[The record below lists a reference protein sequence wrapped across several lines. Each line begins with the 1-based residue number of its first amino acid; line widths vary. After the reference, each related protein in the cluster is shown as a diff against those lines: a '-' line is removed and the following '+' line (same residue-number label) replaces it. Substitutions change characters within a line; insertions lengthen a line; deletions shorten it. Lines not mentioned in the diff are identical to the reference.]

1 MAIRKKNKE
10 DWGRKSILE
19 NRRTPSMPRSQR
31 NREAINESERAF
43 RKYYE
48 SVEIED
54 VDNYE
59 DEAPVAEPVK
69 QPYQSPSARGFA
81 FVNPTEQ
88 LFNKMTASLAGAVQ
102 RIQAQGNQNPQL
114 AQIIN
119 SGKAALASAD
129 EDFVAS
135 TLENDFAGII
145 ESSSEF
151 PLEAWLRYSFVL
163 IGGDKEQG
171 AFSAVPFLFVKDN
184 ERDNDQR
191 TSVRVEIITP
201 NRGVFAEELNYDVVS
216 GNTDKELEDFFV
228 EMFEQLVPAS
238 AMGIHEATS
247 TNCGLHGN
255 RRYEGKMLRNM
266 STKDLREAIA
276 EEKRKVRDLRKER
289 RMVDESDKKKCRDC
303 DKEIAKKT
311 EVIEMLE
318 ERLDYLKKEK
328 KASSKNESAQPRK
341 VYEAEEVEDEDEK
354 EEKKGEEEEKTE
366 EPEGEDK
373 DGEEP
378 ESEEKE
384 GEETYEDKFVRLP
397 VSNVDKGIDALAKYD
412 IDKDDITIVDR
423 EEGDDGDSGTLLVPL
438 SYKESLDK
446 MFVDL
451 YGKTLEEIT
460 GTKIEEEGDGD
471 SIADDDLLSDD
482 DFDFDFGDEEE
493 SESKDESKKK

>member
-10 DWGRKSILE
+10 DWGKQSILE
-19 NRRTPSMPRSQR
+19 NRRTPSLPRSNR
-31 NREAINESERAF
+31 NRSTINESERAF

-48 SVEIED
+48 SVEIEN

-129 EDFVAS
+129 EDIVAS
-135 TLENDFAGII
+135 ALENDFAGII

-184 ERDNDQR
+184 ERENDQN

-201 NRGVFAEELNYDVVS
+201 NRGVFAEELDYDVVS
-216 GNTDKELEDFFV
+216 GNTDKELEGFFV

-238 AMGIHEATS
+238 AIGIHEATS

-276 EEKRKVRDLRKER
+276 EEKRKVKDLRKER
-289 RMVDESDKKKCRDC
+289 RIVDESDKKKCRSC
-303 DKEIAKKT
+303 DKQIAKKT

-328 KASSKNESAQPRK
+328 KASTKNESAQPRK
-341 VYEAEEVEDEDEK
+341 VYEAEEVEDEDDKKEDEK
-354 EEKKGEEEEKTE
+354 EEGEEKTE
-366 EPEGEDK
+366 EPEGED
-373 DGEEP
+373 
-378 ESEEKE
+378 E
-384 GEETYEDKFVRLP
+384 GNEDAYEDKFVRLP
-397 VSNVDKGIDALAKYD
+397 VNNVDKGIDVLVKYE
-412 IDKDDITIVDR
+412 IPKDEITIVDR
-423 EEGDDGDSGTLLVPL
+423 EEGDEGDSGTLLVPL
-438 SYKESLDK
+438 SYKENLDR
-446 MFVDL
+446 MCLDL

-460 GTKIEEEGDGD
+460 GTKIEEEGSDEG
-471 SIADDDLLSDD
+471 IADDDLLSDD

-493 SESKDESKKK
+493 SEPKEESKKK

>member
-10 DWGRKSILE
+10 DWGKQSILE
-19 NRRTPSMPRSQR
+19 NRRTPSLPRSNR
-31 NREAINESERAF
+31 NRSTINESERAF

-119 SGKAALASAD
+119 SGKAALTSAD
-129 EDFVAS
+129 EDIVAS

-171 AFSAVPFLFVKDN
+171 AFSAVPFIFVKDN
-184 ERDNDQR
+184 ERENDQN

-201 NRGVFAEELNYDVVS
+201 NRGVFAEELDYDVVS

-238 AMGIHEATS
+238 AIGIHEATS

-266 STKDLREAIA
+266 STKDLREAIS
-276 EEKRKVRDLRKER
+276 EEKRKVKDLRKER
-289 RMVDESDKKKCRDC
+289 RMVDESDKKKCRSC

-328 KASSKNESAQPRK
+328 KASAKNESAQPRK
-341 VYEAEEVEDEDEK
+341 VYEAEEVEDEDDKKEDEKADEK
-354 EEKKGEEEEKTE
+354 EEDKSE
-366 EPEGEDK
+366 EPEGEDEG
-373 DGEEP
+373 GEDA
-378 ESEEKE
+378 
-384 GEETYEDKFVRLP
+384 YEDKFVRLP
-397 VSNVDKGIDALAKYD
+397 VNNVDKGIDVLVKYE
-412 IDKDDITIVDR
+412 IPKDEITIVDR
-423 EEGDDGDSGTLLVPL
+423 EEGDEGDSGTLLVPL
-438 SYKESLDK
+438 SYKENLDR
-446 MFVDL
+446 MCLDL

-460 GTKIEEEGDGD
+460 GTKIEEEGSGE

-493 SESKDESKKK
+493 SEPKEESKKK

>member
-10 DWGRKSILE
+10 DWGGKSILE
-19 NRRTPSMPRSQR
+19 NRRTPSLPRSNR
-31 NREAINESERAF
+31 NRSTINESERAF

-129 EDFVAS
+129 EDIVAS

-171 AFSAVPFLFVKDN
+171 AFSAVPFIFVKDN
-184 ERDNDQR
+184 ERENDQN
-191 TSVRVEIITP
+191 TNVRVEIITP
-201 NRGVFAEELNYDVVS
+201 NRGVFAEELDYDVVS

-238 AMGIHEATS
+238 AIGIHEATS

-266 STKDLREAIA
+266 STKDLREAIS
-276 EEKRKVRDLRKER
+276 EEKRKVKDLRKER
-289 RMVDESDKKKCRDC
+289 RMVDESDKKKCRSC

-328 KASSKNESAQPRK
+328 KASTKNESAQPRK
-341 VYEAEEVEDEDEK
+341 VYEAEEVEDEDDDKKEDEK
-354 EEKKGEEEEKTE
+354 EEGEEKTE
-366 EPEGEDK
+366 EPEGEDEG
-373 DGEEP
+373 GEQ
-378 ESEEKE
+378 
-384 GEETYEDKFVRLP
+384 TYEDKFVRLP
-397 VSNVDKGIDALAKYD
+397 VNDVDKGIDALAKYD
-412 IDKDDITIVDR
+412 INKDDITIVDR
-423 EEGDDGDSGTLLVPL
+423 EEGDEGDSGTLLVPL
-438 SYKESLDK
+438 SYKDNLDK
-446 MFVDL
+446 MLVDL

-460 GTKIEEEGDGD
+460 GTEIEEEGSGE

-482 DFDFDFGDEEE
+482 DFDFDFGDEGE
-493 SESKDESKKK
+493 SEPKEESKKK

>member
-10 DWGRKSILE
+10 DWGKQSILE
-19 NRRTPSMPRSQR
+19 SRRTPSLPRSNR
-31 NREAINESERAF
+31 NRSTINESERAF

-129 EDFVAS
+129 EDIVAS

-151 PLEAWLRYSFVL
+151 PIEAWLRYSFVL

-171 AFSAVPFLFVKDN
+171 AFSAVPFIFVKDN
-184 ERDNDQR
+184 ERENDQN
-191 TSVRVEIITP
+191 TNVRVEIITP
-201 NRGVFAEELNYDVVS
+201 NRGVFAEELDYDVVS

-238 AMGIHEATS
+238 AIGIHEATS

-266 STKDLREAIA
+266 STKDLREAIS
-276 EEKRKVRDLRKER
+276 EEKRKVKDLRKER
-289 RMVDESDKKKCRDC
+289 RMVDESDKKKCRSC

-328 KASSKNESAQPRK
+328 KASAKNESAQPRK
-341 VYEAEEVEDEDEK
+341 VYEAEEVEDEDDKKEDEK
-354 EEKKGEEEEKTE
+354 EEGEEKTE
-366 EPEGEDK
+366 EPDAEGEGDE
-373 DGEEP
+373 DA
-378 ESEEKE
+378 
-384 GEETYEDKFVRLP
+384 YEDKFVRLP
-397 VSNVDKGIDALAKYD
+397 VNNVDKGIDVLVKYE
-412 IDKDDITIVDR
+412 IPKDEITIVDR
-423 EEGDDGDSGTLLVPL
+423 EEGDEGDSGTLLVPL
-438 SYKESLDK
+438 SYKENLDR
-446 MFVDL
+446 MCLDL

-460 GTKIEEEGDGD
+460 GTKIEEEGSGE

-493 SESKDESKKK
+493 SEPKEESKKK

>member
-19 NRRTPSMPRSQR
+19 SRRTPSLPRSNR
-31 NREAINESERAF
+31 NRETINESERAF

-59 DEAPVAEPVK
+59 DEAPVAEPVN

-129 EDFVAS
+129 EDIVAS

-171 AFSAVPFLFVKDN
+171 AFSAVPFIFVKDN
-184 ERDNDQR
+184 ERENDQN
-191 TSVRVEIITP
+191 TNVRVEIITP
-201 NRGVFAEELNYDVVS
+201 NRGVFAEELDYDVVS

-238 AMGIHEATS
+238 AIGIHEATS

-266 STKDLREAIA
+266 STKDLREAIS
-276 EEKRKVRDLRKER
+276 EEKRKVKDLRKER
-289 RMVDESDKKKCRDC
+289 RMVDESDKKKCRSC

-328 KASSKNESAQPRK
+328 KASAKNESAQPRK
-341 VYEAEEVEDEDEK
+341 VYEAEEVEDEDDKKEDEK
-354 EEKKGEEEEKTE
+354 EEGEEKTE
-366 EPEGEDK
+366 EPDAEGEGDE
-373 DGEEP
+373 DA
-378 ESEEKE
+378 
-384 GEETYEDKFVRLP
+384 YEDKFVRLP
-397 VSNVDKGIDALAKYD
+397 VNNVDKGIDVLVKYE
-412 IDKDDITIVDR
+412 IPKDEITIVDR
-423 EEGDDGDSGTLLVPL
+423 EEGDEGDSGTLLVPL
-438 SYKESLDK
+438 SYKENLDR
-446 MFVDL
+446 MCLDL

-460 GTKIEEEGDGD
+460 GTKIEEEGSGE

-493 SESKDESKKK
+493 SEPKEESKKK

>member
-10 DWGRKSILE
+10 DWGKQSILE
-19 NRRTPSMPRSQR
+19 NRRTPSLPRSNR
-31 NREAINESERAF
+31 NRSTINESERAF

-88 LFNKMTASLAGAVQ
+88 LFAKMTASLAGAVQ

-129 EDFVAS
+129 EDIVAS

-184 ERDNDQR
+184 ERENDQN

-201 NRGVFAEELNYDVVS
+201 NRGVFAEELDYDVVS

-238 AMGIHEATS
+238 AIGIHEATS

-276 EEKRKVRDLRKER
+276 EEKRKVKDLRKER
-289 RMVDESDKKKCRDC
+289 RMVDESDKKKCRSC

-328 KASSKNESAQPRK
+328 KASAKNESAQPRK
-341 VYEAEEVEDEDEK
+341 VYEAEEVEDEDDKKEDEK
-354 EEKKGEEEEKTE
+354 EEGEEKTE
-366 EPEGEDK
+366 EPEGEDEG
-373 DGEEP
+373 GEDA
-378 ESEEKE
+378 
-384 GEETYEDKFVRLP
+384 YEDKFVRLP
-397 VSNVDKGIDALAKYD
+397 VNNVDKGIDVLVKYE
-412 IDKDDITIVDR
+412 IPKDEITIVDR
-423 EEGDDGDSGTLLVPL
+423 EEGDEGDSGTLLVPL
-438 SYKESLDK
+438 SYKENLDR
-446 MFVDL
+446 MCLDL

-460 GTKIEEEGDGD
+460 GTKIEEEGSDEG
-471 SIADDDLLSDD
+471 IADDDLLSDD

-493 SESKDESKKK
+493 SEPKEESKKK

>member
-69 QPYQSPSARGFA
+69 QPYQSPTARGFA

-366 EPEGEDK
+366 EPEGE
-373 DGEEP
+373 
-378 ESEEKE
+378 EKE

-451 YGKTLEEIT
+451 YGKNLEEIT
-460 GTKIEEEGDGD
+460 GTKIEEEGDD
-471 SIADDDLLSDD
+471 SGIADDDLLSDD

-493 SESKDESKKK
+493 SEPKDESKKK

>member
-10 DWGRKSILE
+10 DWGKQSILE
-19 NRRTPSMPRSQR
+19 NRRTPSLPRSNR
-31 NREAINESERAF
+31 NRSTINESERAF

-129 EDFVAS
+129 EDIVAS

-171 AFSAVPFLFVKDN
+171 AFSAVPFIFVKDN
-184 ERDNDQR
+184 ERENDQN
-191 TSVRVEIITP
+191 TNVRVEIITP
-201 NRGVFAEELNYDVVS
+201 NRGVFAEELDYDVVS

-238 AMGIHEATS
+238 AIGIHEATS

-266 STKDLREAIA
+266 STKDLREAIS
-276 EEKRKVRDLRKER
+276 EEKRKVKDLRKER
-289 RMVDESDKKKCRDC
+289 RMVDESDKKKCRSC

-328 KASSKNESAQPRK
+328 KASAKNESAQPRK
-341 VYEAEEVEDEDEK
+341 VYEAEEVEDEDDDKKEDEK
-354 EEKKGEEEEKTE
+354 EEGEEKTE
-366 EPEGEDK
+366 EPEA
-373 DGEEP
+373 
-378 ESEEKE
+378 E
-384 GEETYEDKFVRLP
+384 GEGDEDAYEDKFVRLP
-397 VSNVDKGIDALAKYD
+397 VNNVDKGIDVLVKYE
-412 IDKDDITIVDR
+412 IPKDEITIVDR
-423 EEGDDGDSGTLLVPL
+423 EEGDEGDSGTLLVPL
-438 SYKESLDK
+438 SYKENLDR
-446 MFVDL
+446 MCLDL

-460 GTKIEEEGDGD
+460 GTKIEEEGSGE

-493 SESKDESKKK
+493 SEPKEESKKK

>member
-10 DWGRKSILE
+10 DWGKQSILE
-19 NRRTPSMPRSQR
+19 NRRTPSLPRSNR
-31 NREAINESERAF
+31 NRSTINESERAF

-129 EDFVAS
+129 EDIVAS

-171 AFSAVPFLFVKDN
+171 AFSAVPFIFVKDN
-184 ERDNDQR
+184 ERENDQN
-191 TSVRVEIITP
+191 TNVRVEIITP
-201 NRGVFAEELNYDVVS
+201 NRGVFAEELDYDVVS

-238 AMGIHEATS
+238 AIGIHEATS

-266 STKDLREAIA
+266 STKDLREAIS
-276 EEKRKVRDLRKER
+276 EEKRKVKDLRKER
-289 RMVDESDKKKCRDC
+289 RMVDESDKKKCRSC

-328 KASSKNESAQPRK
+328 KASAKNESAQPRK
-341 VYEAEEVEDEDEK
+341 VYEAEEVEDEDDKKEDEK
-354 EEKKGEEEEKTE
+354 EEGEEKTE
-366 EPEGEDK
+366 ESEAEGE
-373 DGEEP
+373 GEG
-378 ESEEKE
+378 
-384 GEETYEDKFVRLP
+384 GEQTYEDKFVRLP
-397 VSNVDKGIDALAKYD
+397 VNDVDKGIDALAKYD

-423 EEGDDGDSGTLLVPL
+423 EEGDEGDSGTLLVPL
-438 SYKESLDK
+438 SYKENLDK
-446 MFVDL
+446 MLVDL

-460 GTKIEEEGDGD
+460 GTEIEEEGSGEG
-471 SIADDDLLSDD
+471 IADDDLLSDD

-493 SESKDESKKK
+493 SEPKEESKKK

>member
-10 DWGRKSILE
+10 DWGKQSILE
-19 NRRTPSMPRSQR
+19 NRRTPSLPRSNR
-31 NREAINESERAF
+31 NRSTINESERAF

-129 EDFVAS
+129 EDIVAS

-145 ESSSEF
+145 ERSSEF

-171 AFSAVPFLFVKDN
+171 AFSAVPFIFVKDN
-184 ERDNDQR
+184 ERENDQN
-191 TSVRVEIITP
+191 TNVRVEIITP
-201 NRGVFAEELNYDVVS
+201 NRGVFAEELDYDVVS

-238 AMGIHEATS
+238 AIGIHEATS

-266 STKDLREAIA
+266 STKDLREAIS
-276 EEKRKVRDLRKER
+276 EEKRKVKDLRKER
-289 RMVDESDKKKCRDC
+289 RMVDESDKKKCRSC

-328 KASSKNESAQPRK
+328 KASTKNESAQPRN
-341 VYEAEEVEDEDEK
+341 VYEAEEVEDEDDKKEDEK
-354 EEKKGEEEEKTE
+354 E
-366 EPEGEDK
+366 EGEDK
-373 DGEEP
+373 SEEP
-378 ESEEKE
+378 EAEDE
-384 GEETYEDKFVRLP
+384 GNEDAYEDKFVRLP
-397 VSNVDKGIDALAKYD
+397 VNNVDKGIDVLVKYE
-412 IDKDDITIVDR
+412 IPKDEITIVDR
-423 EEGDDGDSGTLLVPL
+423 EEGDEGDSGTLLVPL
-438 SYKESLDK
+438 SYKENLDR
-446 MFVDL
+446 MCLDL

-460 GTKIEEEGDGD
+460 GTKIEEEGSDEG
-471 SIADDDLLSDD
+471 IADDDLLSDD

-493 SESKDESKKK
+493 SEPKEESKKK

>member
-19 NRRTPSMPRSQR
+19 SRRTPSLPRSNR

-88 LFNKMTASLAGAVQ
+88 LFTKMTASLAGAVQ

-129 EDFVAS
+129 EDIVAS
-135 TLENDFAGII
+135 TLENDFAGVI

-163 IGGDKEQG
+163 VAGDKEQG

-184 ERDNDQR
+184 ERENDQNA
-191 TSVRVEIITP
+191 SVRVEIITP
-201 NRGVFAEELNYDVVS
+201 NRGVFAEELDYDVVS

-228 EMFEQLVPAS
+228 EMFEQLVPSS

-247 TNCGLHGN
+247 SNCGLHGFK
-255 RRYEGKMLRNM
+255 RYEGKMLRNM

-289 RMVDESDKKKCRDC
+289 RMVDESDKKKCRSC

-328 KASSKNESAQPRK
+328 KASTKNESAQPRK
-341 VYEAEEVEDEDEK
+341 VYEAEEVEDDDDDKKEDEK
-354 EEKKGEEEEKTE
+354 EEGEEKTE
-366 EPEGEDK
+366 EPEAEGE
-373 DGEEP
+373 G
-378 ESEEKE
+378 

-397 VSNVDKGIDALAKYD
+397 VNDVDKGIDALAKYD

-423 EEGDDGDSGTLLVPL
+423 EEGDEGDSGTLLVPL

-460 GTKIEEEGDGD
+460 GTEIEEEGGD
-471 SIADDDLLSDD
+471 SGIADDDLLSDD
-482 DFDFDFGDEEE
+482 DFNFDFGDEEE
-493 SESKDESKKK
+493 SEPKEESKKK

>member
-10 DWGRKSILE
+10 DWGKQSILE
-19 NRRTPSMPRSQR
+19 NRRTPSLPRSNR
-31 NREAINESERAF
+31 NRSTINESERAF

-129 EDFVAS
+129 EDIVAS

-171 AFSAVPFLFVKDN
+171 AFSAVPFIFVKDN
-184 ERDNDQR
+184 ERENDQN

-201 NRGVFAEELNYDVVS
+201 NRGVFAEELDYDVVS

-238 AMGIHEATS
+238 AIGIHEATS

-266 STKDLREAIA
+266 STKDLREAIS
-276 EEKRKVRDLRKER
+276 EEKRKVKDLRKER
-289 RMVDESDKKKCRDC
+289 RMVDESDKKKCRSC

-328 KASSKNESAQPRK
+328 KASAKNESAQPRK
-341 VYEAEEVEDEDEK
+341 VYEAEEVEDEDDKKEDEKADEK
-354 EEKKGEEEEKTE
+354 EEDKSE
-366 EPEGEDK
+366 EPEGEDEG
-373 DGEEP
+373 GEDA
-378 ESEEKE
+378 
-384 GEETYEDKFVRLP
+384 YEDKFVRLP
-397 VSNVDKGIDALAKYD
+397 VNNVDKGIDVLVKYE
-412 IDKDDITIVDR
+412 IPKDEITIVDR
-423 EEGDDGDSGTLLVPL
+423 EEGDEGDSGTLLVPL
-438 SYKESLDK
+438 SYKENLDR
-446 MFVDL
+446 MCLDL

-460 GTKIEEEGDGD
+460 GTKIEEEGSGE

-493 SESKDESKKK
+493 SEPKEESKKK

>member
-10 DWGRKSILE
+10 DWGKQSILE
-19 NRRTPSMPRSQR
+19 NRRTPSLPRSNR
-31 NREAINESERAF
+31 NRSTINESERAF

-129 EDFVAS
+129 EDIVAS

-171 AFSAVPFLFVKDN
+171 AFSAVPFIFVKDN
-184 ERDNDQR
+184 ERENDQN
-191 TSVRVEIITP
+191 TNVRVEIITP
-201 NRGVFAEELNYDVVS
+201 NRGVFAEELDYDVVS

-238 AMGIHEATS
+238 AIGIHEATS

-266 STKDLREAIA
+266 STKDLREAIS
-276 EEKRKVRDLRKER
+276 EEKRKVKDLRKER
-289 RMVDESDKKKCRDC
+289 RMVDESDKKKCRSC

-328 KASSKNESAQPRK
+328 KASTKNESTQPRK
-341 VYEAEEVEDEDEK
+341 VYEAEEVEDEDDKKEDEK
-354 EEKKGEEEEKTE
+354 EEGEEKTE
-366 EPEGEDK
+366 EPEA
-373 DGEEP
+373 
-378 ESEEKE
+378 E
-384 GEETYEDKFVRLP
+384 GEGGEQTYEDKFVRLP
-397 VSNVDKGIDALAKYD
+397 VNDVDKGIDALAKYD

-423 EEGDDGDSGTLLVPL
+423 EEGDEGDSGTLLVPL
-438 SYKESLDK
+438 SYKENLDK
-446 MFVDL
+446 MLVDL

-460 GTKIEEEGDGD
+460 GTEIEEEGSGEG
-471 SIADDDLLSDD
+471 IADDDLLSDD
-482 DFDFDFGDEEE
+482 DFDFDFGDEGE
-493 SESKDESKKK
+493 SEPKEESKKK

>member
-10 DWGRKSILE
+10 DWGKQSILE
-19 NRRTPSMPRSQR
+19 NRRTPSLPRSNR
-31 NREAINESERAF
+31 NRSTINESERAF

-129 EDFVAS
+129 EDIVAS

-171 AFSAVPFLFVKDN
+171 AFSAVPFIFVKDN
-184 ERDNDQR
+184 ERENDQN
-191 TSVRVEIITP
+191 TNVRVEIITP
-201 NRGVFAEELNYDVVS
+201 NRGVFAEELDYDVVS

-238 AMGIHEATS
+238 AIGIHEATS

-266 STKDLREAIA
+266 STKDLREAIS
-276 EEKRKVRDLRKER
+276 EEKRKVKDLRKER
-289 RMVDESDKKKCRDC
+289 RMVDESDKKKCRSC

-328 KASSKNESAQPRK
+328 KASAKNESAQPRK
-341 VYEAEEVEDEDEK
+341 VYEAEEVEDEDDDKKEDEK
-354 EEKKGEEEEKTE
+354 EDEKTE
-366 EPEGEDK
+366 EPEGED
-373 DGEEP
+373 
-378 ESEEKE
+378 E
-384 GEETYEDKFVRLP
+384 GNEDAYEDKFVRLP
-397 VSNVDKGIDALAKYD
+397 VNNVDKGIDVLVKYE
-412 IDKDDITIVDR
+412 IPKDEITIVDR
-423 EEGDDGDSGTLLVPL
+423 EEGDEGDSGTLLVPL
-438 SYKESLDK
+438 SYKENLDR
-446 MFVDL
+446 MCLDL

-460 GTKIEEEGDGD
+460 GTKIEEEGSDEG
-471 SIADDDLLSDD
+471 IADDDLLSDD

-493 SESKDESKKK
+493 SEPKEESKKK

>member
-201 NRGVFAEELNYDVVS
+201 NRGIFAEELNYDVVS

-289 RMVDESDKKKCRDC
+289 RMVDESDKKKCRSC

-328 KASSKNESAQPRK
+328 KSSSKNESAQPRK
-341 VYEAEEVEDEDEK
+341 VYEAEEVEDEDDKKEDEK
-354 EEKKGEEEEKTE
+354 EEDEDKSE
-366 EPEGEDK
+366 EPEGEGGD
-373 DGEEP
+373 
-378 ESEEKE
+378 
-384 GEETYEDKFVRLP
+384 ETYEDKFVRLP
-397 VSNVDKGIDALAKYD
+397 VNDVDKGIDALAKYD

-423 EEGDDGDSGTLLVPL
+423 EEGDEGDSGTLLVPL

-451 YGKTLEEIT
+451 YGKNLEEIT
-460 GTKIEEEGDGD
+460 GTKIEEEGDD
-471 SIADDDLLSDD
+471 SGIADDDLLSDD

-493 SESKDESKKK
+493 SEPKDESKKK

>member
-1 MAIRKKNKE
+1 MAIRKKNKK
-10 DWGRKSILE
+10 DWGKQSILE
-19 NRRTPSMPRSQR
+19 NRRTPSLPRSNR
-31 NREAINESERAF
+31 NRSTINESERAF

-129 EDFVAS
+129 EDIVAS

-171 AFSAVPFLFVKDN
+171 AFSAVPFIFVKDN
-184 ERDNDQR
+184 ERENDQN
-191 TSVRVEIITP
+191 TNVRVEIITP
-201 NRGVFAEELNYDVVS
+201 NRGVFAEELDYDVVS

-238 AMGIHEATS
+238 AIGIHEATS

-266 STKDLREAIA
+266 STKDLREAIS
-276 EEKRKVRDLRKER
+276 EEKRKVKDLRKER
-289 RMVDESDKKKCRDC
+289 RMVDESDKKKCRSC

-328 KASSKNESAQPRK
+328 KASAKNESAQPRK
-341 VYEAEEVEDEDEK
+341 VYEAEEVEDEDEDKKEDEK
-354 EEKKGEEEEKTE
+354 EEGEEKTE
-366 EPEGEDK
+366 EPEA
-373 DGEEP
+373 
-378 ESEEKE
+378 E
-384 GEETYEDKFVRLP
+384 GEGDEDAYEDKFVRLP
-397 VSNVDKGIDALAKYD
+397 VNNVDKGIDVLVKYE
-412 IDKDDITIVDR
+412 IPKDEITIVDR
-423 EEGDDGDSGTLLVPL
+423 EEGDEGDSGTLLVPL
-438 SYKESLDK
+438 SYKENLDR
-446 MFVDL
+446 MCLDL

-460 GTKIEEEGDGD
+460 GTKIEEEGSGE

-493 SESKDESKKK
+493 SEPKEESKKK

>member
-10 DWGRKSILE
+10 DWGKQSILE
-19 NRRTPSMPRSQR
+19 SRRTPSLPRSNR
-31 NREAINESERAF
+31 NRSTINESERAF

-129 EDFVAS
+129 EDIVAS

-171 AFSAVPFLFVKDN
+171 AFSAVPFIFVKDN
-184 ERDNDQR
+184 ERENDQN
-191 TSVRVEIITP
+191 TNVRVEIITP
-201 NRGVFAEELNYDVVS
+201 NRGVFAEELDYDVVS

-238 AMGIHEATS
+238 AIGIHEATS

-276 EEKRKVRDLRKER
+276 EEKRKVKDLRKER
-289 RMVDESDKKKCRDC
+289 RMVDESDKKKCRSC

-328 KASSKNESAQPRK
+328 KASTKNESAQPRK
-341 VYEAEEVEDEDEK
+341 VYEAEEVEDEDDKKEDEK
-354 EEKKGEEEEKTE
+354 EEGEEKTE
-366 EPEGEDK
+366 ESEAEGEG
-373 DGEEP
+373 GEQ
-378 ESEEKE
+378 
-384 GEETYEDKFVRLP
+384 TYEDKFVRLP
-397 VSNVDKGIDALAKYD
+397 VNNVDKGIDVLVKYE
-412 IDKDDITIVDR
+412 IPKDEITIVDR
-423 EEGDDGDSGTLLVPL
+423 EESDEGDSGTLLVPL
-438 SYKESLDK
+438 SYKENLDR
-446 MFVDL
+446 MCLDL

-460 GTKIEEEGDGD
+460 GTKIEEEGSGE

-493 SESKDESKKK
+493 SEPKEESKKK

>member
-10 DWGRKSILE
+10 DWGKQSILE
-19 NRRTPSMPRSQR
+19 NRRTPSLPRSNR
-31 NREAINESERAF
+31 NRSTINESERAF

-129 EDFVAS
+129 EDIVAS

-171 AFSAVPFLFVKDN
+171 AFSAVPFIFVKDN
-184 ERDNDQR
+184 DRENDQN

-201 NRGVFAEELNYDVVS
+201 NRGVFAEELDYDVVS

-238 AMGIHEATS
+238 AIGIHEATS

-276 EEKRKVRDLRKER
+276 EEKRKVKDLRKER
-289 RMVDESDKKKCRDC
+289 RMVDESDKKKCRSC

-328 KASSKNESAQPRK
+328 KASTKNESAQPRK
-341 VYEAEEVEDEDEK
+341 VYEAEEVEDEDDKKEDEK
-354 EEKKGEEEEKTE
+354 DEEKTE
-366 EPEGEDK
+366 DPEAEGEGDE
-373 DGEEP
+373 DA
-378 ESEEKE
+378 
-384 GEETYEDKFVRLP
+384 YEDKFVRLP
-397 VSNVDKGIDALAKYD
+397 VNNVDKGIDVLVKYE
-412 IDKDDITIVDR
+412 IPKDEITIVDR
-423 EEGDDGDSGTLLVPL
+423 EEGDEGDSGTLLVPL
-438 SYKESLDK
+438 SYKENLDR
-446 MFVDL
+446 MCLDL

-460 GTKIEEEGDGD
+460 GTKIEEEGSGE

-493 SESKDESKKK
+493 SEPKEESKKK

>member
-10 DWGRKSILE
+10 DWGKQSILE
-19 NRRTPSMPRSQR
+19 NRRTPSLPRSNR
-31 NREAINESERAF
+31 NRSTINESERAF

-129 EDFVAS
+129 EDIVAS

-171 AFSAVPFLFVKDN
+171 AFSAVPFIFVKDN
-184 ERDNDQR
+184 ERENDQN
-191 TSVRVEIITP
+191 TNVRVEIITP
-201 NRGVFAEELNYDVVS
+201 NRGVFAEELDYDVVS

-238 AMGIHEATS
+238 AIGIHEATS

-266 STKDLREAIA
+266 STKDLREAIS
-276 EEKRKVRDLRKER
+276 EEKRKVKDLRKER
-289 RMVDESDKKKCRDC
+289 RMVDESDKKKCRSC

-328 KASSKNESAQPRK
+328 KASAKNESAQPRK
-341 VYEAEEVEDEDEK
+341 VYEAEEVEDEDDKKEDEK
-354 EEKKGEEEEKTE
+354 EEGEEKTE
-366 EPEGEDK
+366 EPEA
-373 DGEEP
+373 
-378 ESEEKE
+378 E
-384 GEETYEDKFVRLP
+384 GEGDEDAYEDKFVRLP
-397 VSNVDKGIDALAKYD
+397 VNNVDKGIDVLVKYE
-412 IDKDDITIVDR
+412 IPKDEITIVDR
-423 EEGDDGDSGTLLVPL
+423 EEGDEGDSGTLLVPL
-438 SYKESLDK
+438 SYKENLDR
-446 MFVDL
+446 MCLDL

-460 GTKIEEEGDGD
+460 GTKIEEEGSGE

-493 SESKDESKKK
+493 SEPKEESKKK

>member
-10 DWGRKSILE
+10 DWGKQSILE
-19 NRRTPSMPRSQR
+19 NRRTPSLPRSNR
-31 NREAINESERAF
+31 NRSTINESERAF

-129 EDFVAS
+129 EDIVAS

-151 PLEAWLRYSFVL
+151 PREAWLRYSFVL

-171 AFSAVPFLFVKDN
+171 AFSAVPFIFVKDN
-184 ERDNDQR
+184 ERENDQN
-191 TSVRVEIITP
+191 TNVRVEIITP
-201 NRGVFAEELNYDVVS
+201 NRGVFAEELDYDVVS

-238 AMGIHEATS
+238 AIGIHEATS

-276 EEKRKVRDLRKER
+276 EEKRKVKDLRKER
-289 RMVDESDKKKCRDC
+289 RMVDESDKKKCRSC

-328 KASSKNESAQPRK
+328 KASAKNESAQPRK
-341 VYEAEEVEDEDEK
+341 VYEAEEVEDEDEDKK
-354 EEKKGEEEEKTE
+354 EDEKEDEKTE
-366 EPEGEDK
+366 EPEA
-373 DGEEP
+373 
-378 ESEEKE
+378 E
-384 GEETYEDKFVRLP
+384 GEGDEDAYEDKFVRLP
-397 VSNVDKGIDALAKYD
+397 VNNVDKGIDVLVKYE
-412 IDKDDITIVDR
+412 IPKDEITIVDR
-423 EEGDDGDSGTLLVPL
+423 EEGDEGDSGTLLVPL
-438 SYKESLDK
+438 SYKENLDR
-446 MFVDL
+446 MCLDL

-460 GTKIEEEGDGD
+460 GTKIEEEGSGE

-482 DFDFDFGDEEE
+482 DFDFDFGDEGE
-493 SESKDESKKK
+493 SEPKEESKKK

>member
-10 DWGRKSILE
+10 DWGKQSILE
-19 NRRTPSMPRSQR
+19 SRRTPSLPRSNR
-31 NREAINESERAF
+31 NRSTINESERAF

-171 AFSAVPFLFVKDN
+171 AFSAVPFIFVKDN
-184 ERDNDQR
+184 ERENDQN

-201 NRGVFAEELNYDVVS
+201 NRGVFAEELDYDVVS

-238 AMGIHEATS
+238 AIGIHEATS

-266 STKDLREAIA
+266 STKDLREAIS
-276 EEKRKVRDLRKER
+276 EEKRKVKDLRKER
-289 RMVDESDKKKCRDC
+289 RMVDESDKKKCRSC

-328 KASSKNESAQPRK
+328 KASAKNESAQPRK
-341 VYEAEEVEDEDEK
+341 VYEAEEVEDEDDDKK
-354 EEKKGEEEEKTE
+354 EDEKKEGEEKTE
-366 EPEGEDK
+366 EPEA
-373 DGEEP
+373 
-378 ESEEKE
+378 E
-384 GEETYEDKFVRLP
+384 GEGDEDAYEDKFVRLP
-397 VSNVDKGIDALAKYD
+397 VNNVDKGIDVLVKYE
-412 IDKDDITIVDR
+412 IPKDEITIVDR
-423 EEGDDGDSGTLLVPL
+423 EEGDEGDSGTLLVPL
-438 SYKESLDK
+438 SYKENLDR
-446 MFVDL
+446 MCLDL

-460 GTKIEEEGDGD
+460 GTKIEEEGSDEG
-471 SIADDDLLSDD
+471 IADDDLLSDD

-493 SESKDESKKK
+493 SEPKEESKKK

>member
-10 DWGRKSILE
+10 DWGKQSILE
-19 NRRTPSMPRSQR
+19 NRRTPSLPRSNR
-31 NREAINESERAF
+31 NRSTINESERAF

-129 EDFVAS
+129 EDIVAS

-171 AFSAVPFLFVKDN
+171 AFSAVPFIFVKDN
-184 ERDNDQR
+184 ERENDQN
-191 TSVRVEIITP
+191 TNVRVEIITP
-201 NRGVFAEELNYDVVS
+201 NRGVFAEELDYDVVS

-238 AMGIHEATS
+238 AIGIHEATS

-276 EEKRKVRDLRKER
+276 EEKRKVKDLRKER
-289 RMVDESDKKKCRDC
+289 RMVDESDKKKCRSC

-328 KASSKNESAQPRK
+328 KASAKNESAQPRK
-341 VYEAEEVEDEDEK
+341 VYEAEEVEDEDDDKKEDEK
-354 EEKKGEEEEKTE
+354 DEEKTE
-366 EPEGEDK
+366 EPEA
-373 DGEEP
+373 
-378 ESEEKE
+378 E
-384 GEETYEDKFVRLP
+384 GEGDEDAYEDKFVRLP
-397 VSNVDKGIDALAKYD
+397 VNNVDKGIDVLVKYE
-412 IDKDDITIVDR
+412 IPKDEITIVDR
-423 EEGDDGDSGTLLVPL
+423 EEGDEGDSGTLLVPL
-438 SYKESLDK
+438 SYKENLDR
-446 MFVDL
+446 MCLDL

-460 GTKIEEEGDGD
+460 GTKIEEEGSGE

-493 SESKDESKKK
+493 SEPKEESKKK

>member
-10 DWGRKSILE
+10 DWGKQSILE
-19 NRRTPSMPRSQR
+19 NRRTPSLPRSNR
-31 NREAINESERAF
+31 NRSTINESERAF

-119 SGKAALASAD
+119 SGKAALASSD
-129 EDFVAS
+129 EDIVAS
-135 TLENDFAGII
+135 TLENDFSGII

-171 AFSAVPFLFVKDN
+171 AFSAVPFIFVKDN
-184 ERDNDQR
+184 ERENDQN

-201 NRGVFAEELNYDVVS
+201 NRGVFAEELDYDVVS
-216 GNTDKELEDFFV
+216 GNTDKELEGFFV

-238 AMGIHEATS
+238 AIGIHEATS

-266 STKDLREAIA
+266 STKDLREAIS
-276 EEKRKVRDLRKER
+276 EEKRKVKDLRKER
-289 RMVDESDKKKCRDC
+289 RMVDESDKKKCRSC

-328 KASSKNESAQPRK
+328 KASTKNESAQPRK
-341 VYEAEEVEDEDEK
+341 VYEAEEVEDEDGKKEDEK
-354 EEKKGEEEEKTE
+354 EEGEEKTE
-366 EPEGEDK
+366 EPEAEDEGGEDA
-373 DGEEP
+373 
-378 ESEEKE
+378 
-384 GEETYEDKFVRLP
+384 YEDKFVRLP
-397 VSNVDKGIDALAKYD
+397 VNNVDKGIDVLVKYE
-412 IDKDDITIVDR
+412 IPKDEITIVDR
-423 EEGDDGDSGTLLVPL
+423 EEGDEGDSGTLLVPL
-438 SYKESLDK
+438 SYKENLDR
-446 MFVDL
+446 MCLDL

-460 GTKIEEEGDGD
+460 GTKIEEEGSDEG
-471 SIADDDLLSDD
+471 IADDDLLSDD

-493 SESKDESKKK
+493 SEPKEESKKK

>member
-10 DWGRKSILE
+10 DWGKQSILE
-19 NRRTPSMPRSQR
+19 NRRTPSLPRSNR
-31 NREAINESERAF
+31 NRSTINESERAF

-129 EDFVAS
+129 EDIVAS

-171 AFSAVPFLFVKDN
+171 VFSAVPFIFVKDN
-184 ERDNDQR
+184 ERENDQN

-201 NRGVFAEELNYDVVS
+201 NRGVFAEELDYDVVS

-238 AMGIHEATS
+238 AIGIHEATS

-276 EEKRKVRDLRKER
+276 EEKRKVKDLRKER
-289 RMVDESDKKKCRDC
+289 RMVDESDKKKCRSC

-328 KASSKNESAQPRK
+328 KASAKNESAQPRK
-341 VYEAEEVEDEDEK
+341 VYEAEEVEDEDEDKK
-354 EEKKGEEEEKTE
+354 EDEKEDEKTE
-366 EPEGEDK
+366 EPEA
-373 DGEEP
+373 
-378 ESEEKE
+378 E
-384 GEETYEDKFVRLP
+384 GEGDEDAYEDKFVRLP
-397 VSNVDKGIDALAKYD
+397 VNNVDKGIDVLVKYE
-412 IDKDDITIVDR
+412 IPKDEITIVDR
-423 EEGDDGDSGTLLVPL
+423 EEGDEGDSGTLLVPL
-438 SYKESLDK
+438 SYKENLDR
-446 MFVDL
+446 MCLDL

-460 GTKIEEEGDGD
+460 GTKIEEEGSGE

-493 SESKDESKKK
+493 SEPKEESKKK

>member
-10 DWGRKSILE
+10 DWGKQSILE
-19 NRRTPSMPRSQR
+19 NRRTPSLPRSNR
-31 NREAINESERAF
+31 NRSTINESERAF

-129 EDFVAS
+129 EDIVAS

-171 AFSAVPFLFVKDN
+171 AFSAVPFIFVKNN
-184 ERDNDQR
+184 ERENDQN
-191 TSVRVEIITP
+191 TNVRVEIITP
-201 NRGVFAEELNYDVVS
+201 NRGVFAEELDYDVVS

-238 AMGIHEATS
+238 AIGIHEATS

-276 EEKRKVRDLRKER
+276 EEKRKVKDLRKER
-289 RMVDESDKKKCRDC
+289 RMVDESDKKKCRSC

-328 KASSKNESAQPRK
+328 KASTKNESAQPRK
-341 VYEAEEVEDEDEK
+341 FYEAEEVEDEDEDKK
-354 EEKKGEEEEKTE
+354 EDEKEDEKTE
-366 EPEGEDK
+366 EPEA
-373 DGEEP
+373 
-378 ESEEKE
+378 E
-384 GEETYEDKFVRLP
+384 GEGDEDAYEDKFVRLP
-397 VSNVDKGIDALAKYD
+397 VNNVDKGIDVLVKYE
-412 IDKDDITIVDR
+412 IPKDEITIVDR
-423 EEGDDGDSGTLLVPL
+423 EEGDEGDSGTLLVPL
-438 SYKESLDK
+438 SYKENLDR
-446 MFVDL
+446 MCLDL

-460 GTKIEEEGDGD
+460 GTKIEEEGSGD

-493 SESKDESKKK
+493 SEPKEESKKK

>member
-10 DWGRKSILE
+10 DWGKQSILE
-19 NRRTPSMPRSQR
+19 NRRTPSLPRSNR
-31 NREAINESERAF
+31 NRSTINESERAF

-129 EDFVAS
+129 EDIVAS

-171 AFSAVPFLFVKDN
+171 AFSAVPFIFVKDN
-184 ERDNDQR
+184 ERENDQN
-191 TSVRVEIITP
+191 TNVRVEIITP
-201 NRGVFAEELNYDVVS
+201 NRGVFAEELDYDVVS

-238 AMGIHEATS
+238 AIGIHEATS

-266 STKDLREAIA
+266 STKDLREAIS
-276 EEKRKVRDLRKER
+276 EEKRKVKDLRKER
-289 RMVDESDKKKCRDC
+289 RMVDESDKKKCRSC

-318 ERLDYLKKEK
+318 ERLDYLRKEK
-328 KASSKNESAQPRK
+328 KASAKNESAQPRK
-341 VYEAEEVEDEDEK
+341 VYEAEEVEDEDDKKEDEK
-354 EEKKGEEEEKTE
+354 EEGEEKTE
-366 EPEGEDK
+366 ESEAEGEG
-373 DGEEP
+373 GEQ
-378 ESEEKE
+378 
-384 GEETYEDKFVRLP
+384 TYEDKFVRLP
-397 VSNVDKGIDALAKYD
+397 VNDVDKGIDALAKYD

-423 EEGDDGDSGTLLVPL
+423 EEGDEGDSGTLLVPL
-438 SYKESLDK
+438 SYKENLDK
-446 MFVDL
+446 MLVDL

-460 GTKIEEEGDGD
+460 GTEIEEEGSGEG
-471 SIADDDLLSDD
+471 IADDDLLSDD

-493 SESKDESKKK
+493 SEPKEESKKK

>member
-10 DWGRKSILE
+10 DWGKQSILE
-19 NRRTPSMPRSQR
+19 NRRTPSLPRSNR
-31 NREAINESERAF
+31 NRSTINESERAF

-129 EDFVAS
+129 EDIVAS

-171 AFSAVPFLFVKDN
+171 AFSAVPFIFVKDN
-184 ERDNDQR
+184 ERENDQN
-191 TSVRVEIITP
+191 TNVRVEIITP
-201 NRGVFAEELNYDVVS
+201 NRGVFAEELDYDVVS

-238 AMGIHEATS
+238 AIGIHEATS

-276 EEKRKVRDLRKER
+276 EEKRKVKDLRKER
-289 RMVDESDKKKCRDC
+289 RMVDESDKKKCRSC

-328 KASSKNESAQPRK
+328 KASTKNESAQPRK
-341 VYEAEEVEDEDEK
+341 VYEAEEVEDEDDKKEDEK
-354 EEKKGEEEEKTE
+354 EEGEEKTE
-366 EPEGEDK
+366 ESEAEGEG
-373 DGEEP
+373 GEQ
-378 ESEEKE
+378 
-384 GEETYEDKFVRLP
+384 TYEDKFVRLP
-397 VSNVDKGIDALAKYD
+397 VNNVDKGIDVLVKYE
-412 IDKDDITIVDR
+412 IPKDEITIVDR
-423 EEGDDGDSGTLLVPL
+423 EESDEGDSGTLLVPL
-438 SYKESLDK
+438 SYKENLDR
-446 MFVDL
+446 MCLDL

-460 GTKIEEEGDGD
+460 GTKIEEEGSGE

-493 SESKDESKKK
+493 SEPKEESKKK

>member
-10 DWGRKSILE
+10 DWGKQSILE
-19 NRRTPSMPRSQR
+19 NRRTPSLPRSNR
-31 NREAINESERAF
+31 NRSTINESERAF

-129 EDFVAS
+129 EDIVAS

-151 PLEAWLRYSFVL
+151 PLDAWLRYSFVL

-171 AFSAVPFLFVKDN
+171 AFSAVPFIFVKDN
-184 ERDNDQR
+184 ERENDQN
-191 TSVRVEIITP
+191 TNVRVEIITP
-201 NRGVFAEELNYDVVS
+201 NRGVFAEELDYDVVS

-238 AMGIHEATS
+238 AIGIHEATS

-266 STKDLREAIA
+266 STKDLREAIS
-276 EEKRKVRDLRKER
+276 EEKRKVKDLRKER
-289 RMVDESDKKKCRDC
+289 RMVDESDKKKCRSC

-328 KASSKNESAQPRK
+328 KASAKNESAQPRK
-341 VYEAEEVEDEDEK
+341 VYEAEEVEDEDEDKKEDEK
-354 EEKKGEEEEKTE
+354 EEGEEKTE
-366 EPEGEDK
+366 EPEA
-373 DGEEP
+373 
-378 ESEEKE
+378 E
-384 GEETYEDKFVRLP
+384 GEGDEDAYEDKFVRLP
-397 VSNVDKGIDALAKYD
+397 VNNVDKGIDVLVKYE
-412 IDKDDITIVDR
+412 IPKDEITIVDR
-423 EEGDDGDSGTLLVPL
+423 EEGDEGDSGTLLVPL
-438 SYKESLDK
+438 SYKENLDR
-446 MFVDL
+446 MCLDL

-460 GTKIEEEGDGD
+460 GTKIEEEGSGE

-493 SESKDESKKK
+493 SEPKEESKKK

>member
-10 DWGRKSILE
+10 DWGKQSILE
-19 NRRTPSMPRSQR
+19 NRRPPSLPRSNR
-31 NREAINESERAF
+31 NRSTINESERAF

-129 EDFVAS
+129 EDIVAS

-151 PLEAWLRYSFVL
+151 PLDAWLRYSFVL

-171 AFSAVPFLFVKDN
+171 AFSAVPFIFVKDN
-184 ERDNDQR
+184 ERENDQN
-191 TSVRVEIITP
+191 TNVRVEIITP
-201 NRGVFAEELNYDVVS
+201 NRGVFAEELDYDVVS

-238 AMGIHEATS
+238 AIGIHEATS

-266 STKDLREAIA
+266 STKDLREAIS
-276 EEKRKVRDLRKER
+276 EEKRKVKDLRKER
-289 RMVDESDKKKCRDC
+289 RMVDESDKKKCRSC
-303 DKEIAKKT
+303 DKEIAKKA

-328 KASSKNESAQPRK
+328 KASTKNESAQPRK
-341 VYEAEEVEDEDEK
+341 VYEAEEVEDEDDKKEDEK
-354 EEKKGEEEEKTE
+354 EEGEEKTE
-366 EPEGEDK
+366 EPEAEDEGGEDA
-373 DGEEP
+373 
-378 ESEEKE
+378 
-384 GEETYEDKFVRLP
+384 YEDKFVRLP
-397 VSNVDKGIDALAKYD
+397 VNNVDKGIDVLVKYE
-412 IDKDDITIVDR
+412 IPKDEITIVDR
-423 EEGDDGDSGTLLVPL
+423 EEGDEGDSGTLLVPL
-438 SYKESLDK
+438 SYKENLDR
-446 MFVDL
+446 MCLDL

-460 GTKIEEEGDGD
+460 GTKIEEEGSGE

-493 SESKDESKKK
+493 SEPKEESKKK

>member
-10 DWGRKSILE
+10 DWGKQSILE
-19 NRRTPSMPRSQR
+19 NRRTPSLPRSNR
-31 NREAINESERAF
+31 NRSTINESERAF

-129 EDFVAS
+129 EDIVAS

-171 AFSAVPFLFVKDN
+171 AFSAVPFIFVKDN
-184 ERDNDQR
+184 ERENDQN
-191 TSVRVEIITP
+191 TNVRVEIITP
-201 NRGVFAEELNYDVVS
+201 NRGVFAEELDYDVVS

-238 AMGIHEATS
+238 AIGIHEATS

-266 STKDLREAIA
+266 STKDLREAIS
-276 EEKRKVRDLRKER
+276 EEKRKVKDLRKER
-289 RMVDESDKKKCRDC
+289 RMVDESDKKKCRSC

-328 KASSKNESAQPRK
+328 KASTKNESAQPRK
-341 VYEAEEVEDEDEK
+341 VYEAEEVEDEDDDKKEDEK
-354 EEKKGEEEEKTE
+354 EDEKTE
-366 EPEGEDK
+366 EPEAEDEGGEDA
-373 DGEEP
+373 
-378 ESEEKE
+378 
-384 GEETYEDKFVRLP
+384 YEDKFVRLP
-397 VSNVDKGIDALAKYD
+397 VNNVDKGIDVLVKYE
-412 IDKDDITIVDR
+412 IPKDEITIVDR
-423 EEGDDGDSGTLLVPL
+423 EEGDEGDSGTLLVPL
-438 SYKESLDK
+438 SYKENLDR
-446 MFVDL
+446 MCLDL

-460 GTKIEEEGDGD
+460 GTKIEEEGSGE

-493 SESKDESKKK
+493 SEPKEESKKK

>member
-10 DWGRKSILE
+10 DWGKQSILE
-19 NRRTPSMPRSQR
+19 NRRTPSLPRSNR
-31 NREAINESERAF
+31 NRSTINESERAF

-88 LFNKMTASLAGAVQ
+88 LFTKMTASLAGAVQ

-129 EDFVAS
+129 EDIVAS

-171 AFSAVPFLFVKDN
+171 AFSAVPFIFVKDN
-184 ERDNDQR
+184 ERENDQN
-191 TSVRVEIITP
+191 TNVRVEIITP
-201 NRGVFAEELNYDVVS
+201 NRGVFAEELDYDVVS

-238 AMGIHEATS
+238 AIGIHEATS

-276 EEKRKVRDLRKER
+276 EEKRKVKDLRKER
-289 RMVDESDKKKCRDC
+289 RMVDESDKKKCRSC

-328 KASSKNESAQPRK
+328 KASTKNESAQPRK
-341 VYEAEEVEDEDEK
+341 VYEAEEVEDEDDKKEDEK
-354 EEKKGEEEEKTE
+354 E
-366 EPEGEDK
+366 EGEDK
-373 DGEEP
+373 SEEP
-378 ESEEKE
+378 EAEDE
-384 GEETYEDKFVRLP
+384 GNEDAYEDKFVRLP
-397 VSNVDKGIDALAKYD
+397 VNNVDKGIDVLVKYE
-412 IDKDDITIVDR
+412 IPKDEITIVDR
-423 EEGDDGDSGTLLVPL
+423 EEGDGGDSGTLLVPL
-438 SYKESLDK
+438 SYKENLDR
-446 MFVDL
+446 MCLDL

-460 GTKIEEEGDGD
+460 GTKIEEEGSDE

-482 DFDFDFGDEEE
+482 DFDFDFGDEEG
-493 SESKDESKKK
+493 SEPKEESKKK

>member
-10 DWGRKSILE
+10 DWGKQSILE
-19 NRRTPSMPRSQR
+19 SRRTPSLPRSNR
-31 NREAINESERAF
+31 NRSTINESERAF

-129 EDFVAS
+129 EDIVAS

-171 AFSAVPFLFVKDN
+171 AFSAVPFIFVKDN
-184 ERDNDQR
+184 ERENDQN
-191 TSVRVEIITP
+191 TNVRVEIITP
-201 NRGVFAEELNYDVVS
+201 NRGVFAEELDYDVVS

-238 AMGIHEATS
+238 AIGIHEATS

-266 STKDLREAIA
+266 STKDLREAIS
-276 EEKRKVRDLRKER
+276 EEKRKVKDLRKER
-289 RMVDESDKKKCRDC
+289 RMVDESDKKKCRSC

-328 KASSKNESAQPRK
+328 KASTKNESAQPRK
-341 VYEAEEVEDEDEK
+341 VYEAEEVEDEDDKKEDEK
-354 EEKKGEEEEKTE
+354 EEGEEKTE
-366 EPEGEDK
+366 EPEAEDEGGEDA
-373 DGEEP
+373 
-378 ESEEKE
+378 
-384 GEETYEDKFVRLP
+384 YEDKFVRLP
-397 VSNVDKGIDALAKYD
+397 VNNVDKGIDVLVKYE
-412 IDKDDITIVDR
+412 IPKDEITIVDR
-423 EEGDDGDSGTLLVPL
+423 EEGDEGDSGTLLVPL
-438 SYKESLDK
+438 SYKENLDR
-446 MFVDL
+446 MCLDL

-460 GTKIEEEGDGD
+460 GTKIEEEGSGE
-471 SIADDDLLSDD
+471 SIADDNLLSDD

-493 SESKDESKKK
+493 SEPKEESKKK

>member
-10 DWGRKSILE
+10 DWGKQSILE
-19 NRRTPSMPRSQR
+19 NRRTPSLPRSNR
-31 NREAINESERAF
+31 NRSTINESERAF

-129 EDFVAS
+129 EDIVAS

-184 ERDNDQR
+184 ERENDQN

-201 NRGVFAEELNYDVVS
+201 NRGVFAEELDYDVVS

-238 AMGIHEATS
+238 AIGIHEATS

-266 STKDLREAIA
+266 STKDLREAIS
-276 EEKRKVRDLRKER
+276 EEKRKVKDLRKER
-289 RMVDESDKKKCRDC
+289 RMVDESDKKKCRSC

-328 KASSKNESAQPRK
+328 KASAKNESAQPRK
-341 VYEAEEVEDEDEK
+341 VYEAEEVEDEDENKK
-354 EEKKGEEEEKTE
+354 EDEKEDEKTE
-366 EPEGEDK
+366 EPEA
-373 DGEEP
+373 
-378 ESEEKE
+378 E
-384 GEETYEDKFVRLP
+384 GEGDEDAYEDKFVRLP
-397 VSNVDKGIDALAKYD
+397 VNDVDKGIDALAKYD

-423 EEGDDGDSGTLLVPL
+423 EEGDEGDSGTLLVPL
-438 SYKESLDK
+438 SYKENLDK
-446 MFVDL
+446 MLVDL

-460 GTKIEEEGDGD
+460 GTEIEEEGSGEG
-471 SIADDDLLSDD
+471 IADDDLLSDD

-493 SESKDESKKK
+493 SEPKEESKKK

>member
-10 DWGRKSILE
+10 DWGKQSILE
-19 NRRTPSMPRSQR
+19 NRRTPSLPRSNR
-31 NREAINESERAF
+31 NRSTINESERAF

-88 LFNKMTASLAGAVQ
+88 LFTKMTASLAGAVQ

-129 EDFVAS
+129 EDIVAS

-171 AFSAVPFLFVKDN
+171 AFSAVPFIFVKDN
-184 ERDNDQR
+184 ERENDQN
-191 TSVRVEIITP
+191 TNVRVEIITP
-201 NRGVFAEELNYDVVS
+201 NRGVFAEELDYDVVS

-238 AMGIHEATS
+238 AIGIHEATS

-276 EEKRKVRDLRKER
+276 EEKRKVKDLRKER
-289 RMVDESDKKKCRDC
+289 RMVDESDKKKCRSC

-328 KASSKNESAQPRK
+328 KASTKNESAQPRK
-341 VYEAEEVEDEDEK
+341 VYEAEEVEDEDEDKK
-354 EEKKGEEEEKTE
+354 EDEKEDEKTE
-366 EPEGEDK
+366 EPESEDEGGEDA
-373 DGEEP
+373 
-378 ESEEKE
+378 
-384 GEETYEDKFVRLP
+384 YEDKFVRLP
-397 VSNVDKGIDALAKYD
+397 VNNVDKGIDVLVKYE
-412 IDKDDITIVDR
+412 IPKDEITIVDR
-423 EEGDDGDSGTLLVPL
+423 EEGDEGDSGTLLVPL
-438 SYKESLDK
+438 SYKENLDR
-446 MFVDL
+446 MCLDL

-460 GTKIEEEGDGD
+460 GTKIEEEGSGE

-493 SESKDESKKK
+493 SEPKEESKKK

>member
-10 DWGRKSILE
+10 DWGKQSILE
-19 NRRTPSMPRSQR
+19 SRRTPSLPRSNR
-31 NREAINESERAF
+31 NRSTINESERAF

-88 LFNKMTASLAGAVQ
+88 LFNKMTVSLAGAVQ

-129 EDFVAS
+129 EDIVAS

-171 AFSAVPFLFVKDN
+171 AFSAVPFIFVKDN
-184 ERDNDQR
+184 DRENDQNA
-191 TSVRVEIITP
+191 SVRVEIITP
-201 NRGVFAEELNYDVVS
+201 NRGVFAEELDYDVVS

-238 AMGIHEATS
+238 AIGIHEATS

-276 EEKRKVRDLRKER
+276 EEKRKVKDLRKER
-289 RMVDESDKKKCRDC
+289 RMVDESDKKKYRSC

-328 KASSKNESAQPRK
+328 KASAKNESAQPRK
-341 VYEAEEVEDEDEK
+341 VYEAEEVEDEDEDKK
-354 EEKKGEEEEKTE
+354 EDEKDEEKTE
-366 EPEGEDK
+366 EPEA
-373 DGEEP
+373 
-378 ESEEKE
+378 E
-384 GEETYEDKFVRLP
+384 GEGDEDAYEDKFVRLP
-397 VSNVDKGIDALAKYD
+397 VNNVDKGIDVLVKYE
-412 IDKDDITIVDR
+412 IPKDEITIVDR
-423 EEGDDGDSGTLLVPL
+423 EEGDEGDSGTLLVPL
-438 SYKESLDK
+438 SYKENLDR
-446 MFVDL
+446 MCLDL

-460 GTKIEEEGDGD
+460 GTKIEEEGSDEG
-471 SIADDDLLSDD
+471 IADDDLLSDD

-493 SESKDESKKK
+493 SEPKEESKKK

>member
-10 DWGRKSILE
+10 DWGKQSILE
-19 NRRTPSMPRSQR
+19 NRRTPSLPRSNR
-31 NREAINESERAF
+31 NRSTINESERAF

-88 LFNKMTASLAGAVQ
+88 LFTKMTASLAGAVQ

-129 EDFVAS
+129 EDIVAS

-171 AFSAVPFLFVKDN
+171 AFSAVPFIFVKDN
-184 ERDNDQR
+184 ERENDQN
-191 TSVRVEIITP
+191 TNVRVEIITP
-201 NRGVFAEELNYDVVS
+201 NRGVFAEELDYDVVS

-238 AMGIHEATS
+238 AIGIHEATS

-276 EEKRKVRDLRKER
+276 EEKRKVKDLRKER
-289 RMVDESDKKKCRDC
+289 RMVDESDKKKCRSC

-328 KASSKNESAQPRK
+328 KASTKNESAQPRK
-341 VYEAEEVEDEDEK
+341 VYEAEEVEDDDEDKKEDEK
-354 EEKKGEEEEKTE
+354 EEGEEKTE
-366 EPEGEDK
+366 DPEGEDEG
-373 DGEEP
+373 GEQ
-378 ESEEKE
+378 
-384 GEETYEDKFVRLP
+384 TYEDKFVRLP
-397 VSNVDKGIDALAKYD
+397 VNDVDKGIDALAKYD

-423 EEGDDGDSGTLLVPL
+423 EEGDEGDSGTLLVPL
-438 SYKESLDK
+438 SYKENLDK
-446 MFVDL
+446 MLVDL

-460 GTKIEEEGDGD
+460 GTEIEEEGSGEG
-471 SIADDDLLSDD
+471 IADDDLLSDD
-482 DFDFDFGDEEE
+482 DFNFDFGDEEE
-493 SESKDESKKK
+493 SEPKEESKKK